1 MNAGRA
7 TSSEAVGEAAPHHPD
22 GPGTA
27 APRDEAGMVP
37 EPVQPEAAAAVD
49 EAVLMQEL
57 VEQLIKPADLARVRG
72 YLDGR

>member
-1 MNAGRA
+1 
-7 TSSEAVGEAAPHHPD
+7 
-22 GPGTA
+22 
-27 APRDEAGMVP
+27 MVP
-37 EPVQPEAAAAVD
+37 EPVQPEAEAAVD